1 MKKEGSSTAGE
12 IFSGCCFPPA
22 MRKAESI
29 RCVLGRSSG
38 NIAFAFSHG
47 IRVCSLVLEVC
58 ELRLEKKEENLK
70 RVLTGDRRKTRS
82 GGVRKKEK
90 SEEGSQ
96 PFIF

>member
-58 ELRLEKKEENLK
+58 ELRLEKK
-70 RVLTGDRRKTRS
+70 
-82 GGVRKKEK
+82 KK
-90 SEEGSQ
+90 
-96 PFIF
+96 I